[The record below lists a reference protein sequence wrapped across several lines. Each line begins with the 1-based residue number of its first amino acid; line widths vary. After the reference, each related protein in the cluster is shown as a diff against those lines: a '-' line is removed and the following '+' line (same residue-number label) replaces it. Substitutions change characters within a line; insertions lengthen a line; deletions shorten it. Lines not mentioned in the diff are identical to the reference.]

1 MNWEF
6 KIDCVFTSLIDRVHK
21 ERLYMVWTSIAFIIA
36 FFFAMNIGASGTAAS
51 MGSAYGADAIKSKR
65 LAMILVGL
73 AAFLGAVLG
82 GGEVVKTIGEG
93 IIPSNLLTIKLVVL
107 ILAGATLTLFIAN
120 LLGIPLSTSEVTVG
134 SIVGAGIAFKSLYIN
149 NLLVIVFFWVL
160 VPIVSFLI
168 TFGLGKLISA
178 AEKRWVGLTKN
189 GKWKKWLAV
198 LLVIGGCLEA
208 FSAGMNN
215 VANAVGPLVG
225 AGMISTSKGIWIG
238 GLFVSI
244 GAILLGS
251 KVLETNGK
259 KITRLS
265 LLEGS
270 AVSFTGGTL
279 VIAASLFGLPIPLTQ
294 VTTCGILGVGASQKG
309 FGIWQ
314 KSVIQRILKVW
325 LISPLASL
333 VISYILINLLVKIN
347 IYNIIIIVSTLI
359 ATVGVISLSATI
371 RKENSTIHD
380 DGGGI

>member
-1 MNWEF
+1 
-6 KIDCVFTSLIDRVHK
+6 
-21 ERLYMVWTSIAFIIA
+21 MVWTYIAFIIA

-65 LAMILVGL
+65 LAMILVSI
-73 AAFLGAVLG
+73 AAFFGAVLG

-120 LLGIPLSTSEVTVG
+120 MLGIPLSTSEVTVG
-134 SIVGAGIAFKSLYIN
+134 SIVGAGVAFKSLYIN
-149 NLLVIVFFWVL
+149 NLMVIILFWVL
-160 VPIVSFLI
+160 VPVISFLI

-178 AEKRWVGLTKN
+178 AEKRWTGLTKN

-225 AGMISTSKGIWIG
+225 AGMISTTKGIWIG

-244 GAILLGS
+244 GAILLGG

-259 KITRLS
+259 KITKLS

-270 AVSFTGGTL
+270 SVSFTGGTL
-279 VIAASLFGLPIPLTQ
+279 VIMASLFGLPIPLTQ

-309 FGIWQ
+309 LGIWQ
-314 KSVIQRILKVW
+314 KSVIKRILKVW

-333 VISYILINLLVKIN
+333 VISYLLINILIETN
-347 IYNIIIIVSTLI
+347 IYNIIIILSTLI
-359 ATVGVISLSATI
+359 ATVGAFSLSASI

-380 DGGGI
+380 EGGGI

>member
-347 IYNIIIIVSTLI
+347 IYNIIIIASTLI

>member
-6 KIDCVFTSLIDRVHK
+6 KIGCVFTSLIDRVHK

-65 LAMILVGL
+65 LAMILVAL

-168 TFGLGKLISA
+168 TFGLGKLISG

-279 VIAASLFGLPIPLTQ
+279 VIVASLFGLPIPLTQ